1 MKKNKLIIGILFV
14 FTLLALSFFIPYGD
28 ILKSVIVECRALGI
42 YGIVLFVVV
51 YALLCIALAPG
62 SIITMA
68 VGAVYG
74 FSIGY
79 VVVTLG
85 SLLAATLSF
94 LIGKFLFHKAIS
106 HWLIKYPR
114 IKLIQNA
121 MSKKGLIIVF
131 LMRLSPLFPFAI
143 SNYAMSLTDISFK
156 NYFFISWIGMI
167 PGTVLYVYLGVLSTS
182 LIQTDVALQWK
193 TVLMIAGF
201 CATGILSWYIA
212 QIARTALYSQ
222 LDSENI
228 D

>member
-1 MKKNKLIIGILFV
+1 MKNKKIAFGVIGILALV
-14 FTLLALSFFIPYGD
+14 TLSFFIPYGD
-28 ILKSVIVECRALGI
+28 VLNNIIVECRALGI
-42 YGIVLFVVV
+42 YGIMIFIVV

-74 FSIGY
+74 FGIGY

-94 LIGKFLFHKAIS
+94 LIGKFLFHNAIS
-106 HWLIKYPR
+106 NWLIKYPR

-121 MSKKGLIIVF
+121 ISKKGLIIVF

-143 SNYAMSLTDISFK
+143 SNYAFSLTDISFK
-156 NYFFISWIGMI
+156 NYFFISWVGMI

-182 LIQTDVALQWK
+182 LIQTDVALQGK
-193 TVLMIAGF
+193 TALMVAGLCATVL
-201 CATGILSWYIA
+201 LSWFIA
-212 QIARTALYSQ
+212 KIARSALYSQ
-222 LDSENI
+222 LDTENI
-228 D
+228 S